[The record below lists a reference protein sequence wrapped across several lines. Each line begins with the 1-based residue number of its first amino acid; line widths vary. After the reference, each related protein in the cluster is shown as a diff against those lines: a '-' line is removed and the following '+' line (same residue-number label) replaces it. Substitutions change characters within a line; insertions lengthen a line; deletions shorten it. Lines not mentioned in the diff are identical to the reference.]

1 MAAKRKRGLSK
12 GLDALLSSNEAYQ
25 HQPEEVSV
33 EGDGEASE
41 QQAQRPPRDG
51 DLRHLPVELM
61 QRGRYQPRKDMSA
74 DALEELAESIRAQG
88 VMQPIV
94 VRPLGDNRYEI
105 IAGERRWRAAQMAE
119 LDAIPAVIREV
130 PDEAAI
136 AMSLIENI
144 QRENLNPMEEALALS
159 RLKEEFGLTHQQV
172 ADAVGKSRAMV
183 TNLLR
188 LMSLE
193 ADVKKLLEHG
203 DLEMGHAR
211 ALLSLTGAKQVEA
224 ARTVVAK
231 GLSVRQ
237 TETLV
242 REFEKEKPAK
252 PAPAK
257 EDPNVRHLINDLSD
271 RLGAPVQIQQGN
283 AGKGKLVISYNNLD
297 ELDGILAH
305 IK

>member
-25 HQPEEVSV
+25 RQPEEVSV

-211 ALLSLTGAKQVEA
+211 ACC
-224 ARTVVAK
+224 R
-231 GLSVRQ
+231 
-237 TETLV
+237 
-242 REFEKEKPAK
+242 
-252 PAPAK
+252 
-257 EDPNVRHLINDLSD
+257 
-271 RLGAPVQIQQGN
+271 
-283 AGKGKLVISYNNLD
+283 
-297 ELDGILAH
+297 
-305 IK
+305 

>member
-136 AMSLIENI
+136 AMALIENI